1 VRHRWRLSGLCL
13 VTIGL
18 VIRLSACGSGGGGA
32 GGGSQGNPPPE
43 LTGNWQLKTT
53 SSVNSSNCATSVQPC
68 TIVYGGFFTVTG
80 TSISGNF
87 AHEPPDI
94 TEGVVGTVSGT
105 ISGTAVT
112 LTLADPSGFT
122 MQATATVQSASPLSF
137 TGDSTSSG
145 PSPLP
150 AASGTIVGT
159 AIPSLAGAWTGTIGS
174 ANVSATFTEQ
184 GFDAYGFPN
193 LSGTMTFSGSPC
205 FSTGTLTADQ
215 RGQYVNGPGL
225 DGAFAQLAGLIQTNN
240 GDILLAYNANGT
252 AITTSNP
259 SGTSITM
266 AYLVWNGS
274 CGGTTG
280 NGTLSK

>member
-1 VRHRWRLSGLCL
+1 MRLRWRLLGLCL
-13 VTIGL
+13 VRIGL
-18 VIRLSACGSGGGGA
+18 IICLSACGSGGG

-43 LTGNWQLKTT
+43 LAGNWQLTST
-53 SSVNSSNCATSVQPC
+53 SSVSASNCATSVQPC
-68 TIVYGGFFTVTG
+68 TIVYGAFFTASG

-87 AHEPPDI
+87 AHEPADI
-94 TEGVVGTVSGT
+94 AEGVVGTVSGR
-105 ISGTAVT
+105 ISGTSVT

-122 MQATATVQSASPLSF
+122 MQANATVQSGSPLSF
-137 TGDSTSSG
+137 SGDFTSSG

-150 AASGTIVGT
+150 SASGTIVGT
-159 AIPSLAGAWTGTIGS
+159 AIPSLAGTWTGMIGS

-184 GFDAYGFPN
+184 GLDAYGFPN
-193 LSGTMTFSGSPC
+193 LSGTVTFSGSPC
-205 FSTGTLTADQ
+205 FPSGTLTADQ

-225 DGAFAQLAGLIQTNN
+225 DGAFTQLAGLIQTNN

-259 SGTSITM
+259 SGTSITV

-274 CGGTTG
+274 CGGTSG
-280 NGTLSK
+280 IGTLSK